1 MAPKGKAVAKA
12 AVKAAAAPKAKAFA
26 KAKAKAKAMMRPRM
40 LVPRVRDGYIP
51 EFLRLLRKYGYWSAS
66 GVRNARTVE
75 QVAAFLFQN
84 CDEDE
89 TRFWVAQ
96 LWYKCPGPLTAAIKG
111 KWDAFMSRCKKS
123 THRGVGVDPTAVWA
137 VSARGAVMGAI

>member
-84 CDEDE
+84 CDEEE

-96 LWYKCPGPLTAAIKG
+96 LWYKCPVPITAAIKVE
-111 KWDAFMSRCKKS
+111 WDAFMSRCKKS